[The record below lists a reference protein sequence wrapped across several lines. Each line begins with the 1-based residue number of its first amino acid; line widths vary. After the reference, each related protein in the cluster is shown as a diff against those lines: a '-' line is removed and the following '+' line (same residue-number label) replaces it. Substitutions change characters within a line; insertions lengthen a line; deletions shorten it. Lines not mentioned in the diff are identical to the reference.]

1 MLRVELLLPLLL
13 ALFLGNAIAATSDSG
28 SGMDPDGQPTVN
40 NTSDLGSGMDPDG

>member
-13 ALFLGNAIAATSDSG
+13 ALFLGGAIVATSDSG

-40 NTSDLGSGMDPDG
+40 TGDRGSIMDPNG